1 MIRAE
6 LVEKSRWLPA
16 ILRVFG
22 AWAIVAGG
30 PSASAASAVPGSDAT
45 RADVLLVTID
55 TLRADALGWT
65 GGRAVT
71 PHIDALAAS
80 GARARD
86 TVTPLPL
93 TLPAHASLLT
103 GLLPARH
110 GSHGNGQPIAAS
122 VTSLAEWLRGAGY
135 RTGAFVGAFPLVR
148 DFGLDR
154 GFDVYDDALPGDPGR
169 ETERRCGA
177 TNDAALAWVT
187 SANRPWFAWVHYY
200 EPHAPYE
207 PMPGPRPERAADD
220 YLSEVE
226 RADACLGELLA
237 GVDSRAAGTRLAIVV
252 GDHGESLGEHD
263 ELTHGYFV
271 YDTTAL
277 VPLVMHWPGH
287 VEPRALGR
295 GSRLVDV
302 APTILDL
309 LGLAPRDGIDG
320 ASLRPGLEGRGL
332 GARMAYVETELPFRL
347 FGWAPLR
354 AIRGDGWKLI
364 EAPRAELY
372 DLAADPGERHDVLAT
387 EPERTAKLRAE
398 LARIAT
404 LPAPANPRS
413 AALDEQAIEKLRA
426 LGYADAGS
434 SRTVPRSTAT
444 LADPKDRL
452 AMRSRLQEAEGHLLS
467 NRPERALEG
476 FDSVLTEEPNN
487 PFALTRSALALA
499 RLGRTE
505 ESTKRLT
512 RALDSGDDEPRIQL
526 ARVWMQANRYDDAAA
541 QWRVVLD
548 HSPRRVEAWAQLAV
562 AEARQGH
569 LEAAATALD
578 HASEIEPTRAEHW
591 IRLAQVEQRL
601 GRNTAAAEHWL
612 RAAGLGPAEQFAH
625 AATLG
630 TLLLQLG
637 RRDEGRTW
645 LEKVAPAQPGYAEAQ
660 LNLALLALDAG
671 ARDDAAQAVRR
682 ALVAAP
688 ALRDRVNADPRL
700 APLAP

>member
-1 MIRAE
+1 
-6 LVEKSRWLPA
+6 
-16 ILRVFG
+16 
-22 AWAIVAGG
+22 
-30 PSASAASAVPGSDAT
+30 
-45 RADVLLVTID
+45 
-55 TLRADALGWT
+55 
-65 GGRAVT
+65 
-71 PHIDALAAS
+71 
-80 GARARD
+80 
-86 TVTPLPL
+86 
-93 TLPAHASLLT
+93 
-103 GLLPARH
+103 
-110 GSHGNGQPIAAS
+110 
-122 VTSLAEWLRGAGY
+122 
-135 RTGAFVGAFPLVR
+135 
-148 DFGLDR
+148 
-154 GFDVYDDALPGDPGR
+154 
-169 ETERRCGA
+169 
-177 TNDAALAWVT
+177 
-187 SANRPWFAWVHYY
+187 
-200 EPHAPYE
+200 
-207 PMPGPRPERAADD
+207 
-220 YLSEVE
+220 
-226 RADACLGELLA
+226 
-237 GVDSRAAGTRLAIVV
+237 
-252 GDHGESLGEHD
+252 
-263 ELTHGYFV
+263 
-271 YDTTAL
+271 
-277 VPLVMHWPGH
+277 
-287 VEPRALGR
+287 
-295 GSRLVDV
+295 
-302 APTILDL
+302 
-309 LGLAPRDGIDG
+309 
-320 ASLRPGLEGRGL
+320 
-332 GARMAYVETELPFRL
+332 
-347 FGWAPLR
+347 
-354 AIRGDGWKLI
+354 
-364 EAPRAELY
+364 
-372 DLAADPGERHDVLAT
+372 
-387 EPERTAKLRAE
+387 
-398 LARIAT
+398 
-404 LPAPANPRS
+404 
-413 AALDEQAIEKLRA
+413 
-426 LGYADAGS
+426 
-434 SRTVPRSTAT
+434 
-444 LADPKDRL
+444 
-452 AMRSRLQEAEGHLLS
+452 MRSRLQEAEGHLLS

-591 IRLAQVEQRL
+591 IRLAQLEQKL
-601 GRNTAAAEHWL
+601 GRDSAAAEHWL